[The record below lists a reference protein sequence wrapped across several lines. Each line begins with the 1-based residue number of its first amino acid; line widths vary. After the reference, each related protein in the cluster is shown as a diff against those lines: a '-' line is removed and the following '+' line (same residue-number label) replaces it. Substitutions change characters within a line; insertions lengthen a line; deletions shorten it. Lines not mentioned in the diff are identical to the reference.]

1 MSRIGKKEIPLPA
14 GVKFKSEGDQF
25 IIEGPKAK
33 LSTPVPE
40 GIKVEVKDSILT
52 VTRAKED
59 KETMAL
65 HGLTRAL
72 LANAVTGVT
81 AGFQKRLDVVGIGYR
96 AEIRGKYLHLA
107 LGYSHPVEYPIPE
120 DVDIA
125 VEKEKKPISNY
136 IATIVVSGADKYRVG
151 QVSAELK
158 DLKRP
163 DAYKGKGVRYEN
175 EYIKLKVGK
184 KTA

>member
-14 GVKFKSEGDQF
+14 GVKFRSEGDKF
-25 IIEGPKAK
+25 IIEGPKAT

-40 GIKVEVKDSILT
+40 GIKIEVEDSVLR
-52 VTRAKED
+52 VVRAKED

-81 AGFQKRLDVVGIGYR
+81 TGFLGRLDVVGVGYR
-96 AEIRGKYLHLA
+96 AEIRGQYVHLA

-120 DVDIA
+120 DVEIGI
-125 VEKEKKPISNY
+125 VREKKTISNY
-136 IATIVVSGADKYRVG
+136 VGTITVSGADKYRVG

-158 DLKRP
+158 ALKRP
-163 DAYKGKGVRYEN
+163 DAYKGKGIRYEN
-175 EYIKLKVGK
+175 EAIKLKVGK
-184 KTA
+184 KNA

>member
-14 GVKFKSEGDQF
+14 GVKVKSEGDQL
-25 IIEGPKAK
+25 IVEGPKAT
-33 LSTPVPE
+33 LSTPVPA
-40 GIKVEVKDSILT
+40 GIKVEAKDSVLV
-52 VTRAKED
+52 VTRAKEN

-81 AGFQKRLDVVGIGYR
+81 VGFQKRLDVVGIGYR

-107 LGYSHPVEYPIPE
+107 LGYSHPVEYPLPE

-125 VEKEKKPISNY
+125 VEKEKKAISNY

-163 DAYKGKGVRYEN
+163 DAYKGKGIRYEN

-184 KTA
+184 KNA